1 MKLVINRALGHMQAP
16 RGSLCDKISYGPVTG
31 IHIYNY
37 YSVQLYPWDS
47 NINPCLLGSTDLDM
61 HFRFLELYIINRSWP
76 CKLQLTTLIS
86 VIMKILKFMSLTFD
100 ELKLIS
106 LTFDKFL
113 LMDFNRKK
121 VVDIIVIVLYILLL
135 QITLISL
142 NKKLILITGCIH

>member
-1 MKLVINRALGHMQAP
+1 MKLVINRALGQLQAP

-76 CKLQLTTLIS
+76 CKLQLTTFIS

-100 ELKLIS
+100 DLKFMS
-106 LTFDKFL
+106 LTFDEFP
-113 LMDFNRKK
+113 LMVFKRKK
-121 VVDIIVIVLYILLL
+121 LLILLWKSC
-135 QITLISL
+135 IYCFY
-142 NKKLILITGCIH
+142 KLLLYNWIRNWYW